1 MFAQHSIEPEVIFE
15 AIADV
20 VLVIV
25 GVVGVIGCLGFC
37 LGAGMTAVSA
47 YIIYRI
53 AYKSS
58 KQTPPAP
65 DNDENSKD

>member
-1 MFAQHSIEPEVIFE
+1 VFAQHSIEPEVIFE

-20 VLVIV
+20 VLVIA

-58 KQTPPAP
+58 KHPPPAS
-65 DNDENSKD
+65 DNDENPKD

>member
-15 AIADV
+15 AIAYV

-25 GVVGVIGCLGFC
+25 GVVGVIGC

-58 KQTPPAP
+58 KHPPPASV
-65 DNDENSKD
+65 NDENPKD

>member
-15 AIADV
+15 AIAYV

-25 GVVGVIGCLGFC
+25 GVVGVIGCLGCC
-37 LGAGMTAVSA
+37 LGAGLTAVSA

-53 AYKSS
+53 A
-58 KQTPPAP
+58 
-65 DNDENSKD
+65 